1 MCGGSLRDN
10 VRRRIKRRGTSAT
23 RGRVR
28 WDDERFVREV
38 CKDNLPCT
46 FELKC
51 VRRYPMTEAEIQE
64 QELRDR
70 EEEERVMARQHRSR
84 SRATSRAGSSR
95 PPTRPASRASRVV
108 DDDSSETS

>member
-1 MCGGSLRDN
+1 MPGGRLQQTLLRCDWLGQDTMFGGL
-10 VRRRIKRRGTSAT
+10 V
-23 RGRVR
+23 
-28 WDDERFVREV
+28 DDERFVREV